1 MGISSKPSFP
11 LSPDLY
17 YILPTK
23 FSPWPHGS
31 FSLLFSC
38 SVLSIFLWPHGLQ
51 HARLPCPSP
60 SPGAYLNLCP
70 LSCWCHLTISSF
82 VVPFSSCLLSF
93 PASGSFPMNQLFAT
107 GGQSIGTSALA
118 SVLPMNIQDWFPLG
132 LTGLISLQ
140 SKGLSRAFSNST
152 VWKHNSSG
160 PTLTSILDYWKT
172 IALTRGSFVRKVMS
186 LLLNT
191 LSGIAIAFLPR
202 SKHLLIPWLQS
213 LSSVILEPKKI
224 KSFTVYIFSPI
235 YLLWSDWTR
244 CQDLRSL
251 SSCLELPHTP
261 QVS

>member
-1 MGISSKPSFP
+1 MTTWIFLFAVQLLSLVHLFVTPWTAACQASLSFTISWSLLKLVPIELLMSFNHLILCAPSF
-11 LSPDLY
+11 
-17 YILPTK
+17 
-23 FSPWPHGS
+23 
-31 FSLLFSC
+31 SC
-38 SVLSIFLWPHGLQ
+38 PQ
-51 HARLPCPSP
+51 
-60 SPGAYLNLCP
+60 
-70 LSCWCHLTISSF
+70 T
-82 VVPFSSCLLSF
+82 F
-93 PASGSFPMNQLFAT
+93 PASGTFPMNQLIT
-107 GGQSIGTSALA
+107 SGGQRIRASASA